1 MKKAL
6 VLFMVIL
13 LPGAVMAQ
21 KYGFV
26 DSDYILNNIP
36 NYKAAQEQL
45 NKLSEE
51 WQKEV
56 EGVYTEIE
64 KLYKDYQ
71 AERVL
76 LSEDMRLKREEE
88 IVNREREA
96 KELQNSYFGQE
107 GMLYK
112 KRQELTEPIQ
122 EEVYDAISDMA
133 TEEGY
138 AAIFDS
144 ASGPF
149 MLYFNPRYDLSDE
162 VLQKLGYKN

>member
-1 MKKAL
+1 MKKTLFLLL
-6 VLFMVIL
+6 VTL
-13 LPGAVMAQ
+13 LPLSVMAQ

-26 DSDYILNNIP
+26 DSNYILNNIP

-56 EGVYTEIE
+56 ERVYAEIE
-64 KLYKDYQ
+64 GMYRDYQ

-76 LSEDMRLKREEE
+76 LTEDMRIKREEE

-96 KELQNSYFGQE
+96 KELQNSHFGQE
-107 GMLYK
+107 GMLYE

-122 EEVYDAISDMA
+122 EEVYKGISDLA

-144 ASGPF
+144 AGGPF

>member
-1 MKKAL
+1 MKKILSIFAFIL
-6 VLFMVIL
+6 VPYL
-13 LPGAVMAQ
+13 AMAQ

-45 NKLSEE
+45 DKLSQE

-56 EGVYTEIE
+56 EGVYAEIE
-64 KLYKDYQ
+64 NMYKDYQ

-76 LSEDMRLKREEE
+76 LSEDMRVKREEE
-88 IVNREREA
+88 IVTKEREA

-122 EEVYDAISDMA
+122 DEVYKAVSDLA

-162 VLQKLGYKN
+162 ILQRLGYKN

>member
-6 VLFMVIL
+6 FLLMVIL
-13 LPGAVMAQ
+13 MPGVLMAQ

-45 NKLSEE
+45 DKLSEQ
-51 WQKEV
+51 WQQEV
-56 EGVYTEIE
+56 EGVYAEIE

-76 LSEDMRLKREEE
+76 LSEDMRLKREED

-122 EEVYDAISDMA
+122 EEVYTAISDMA

-149 MLYFNPRYDLSDE
+149 MLYFNPRYDMSDE
-162 VLQKLGYKN
+162 ILQKLGYKN